1 MAKLSDFLGGL
12 VSSICDARVKSDIQS
27 VKIAEE
33 YSRDNLL
40 QHFAV
45 PRMRVDKVE
54 LNIPVAIDTLFEKMQ
69 EIYEPIDSNRFS
81 AKTYQLI
88 LKSLEVTTL
97 SKEHLD
103 TLNTTIAE
111 NIKLLELKIR
121 VDQIESGLKEVSQ
134 NIASKVVGLVNAIYE
149 ESERRKLTKLQ
160 LSNLKKALVLEL
172 QSALKNEIILKSET
186 KVLESLQ
193 VIVEA
198 DKLRE
203 VKPENIIMIKMTIS
217 EQGMEWVKMENN
229 KGEVIT
235 KLMPE

>member
-1 MAKLSDFLGGL
+1 MAKLSEFLGAL
-12 VSSICDARVKSDIQS
+12 VSSISDARVESDIQS
-27 VKIAEE
+27 VRIAEE

-40 QHFAV
+40 QYFAI

-54 LNIPVAIDTLFEKMQ
+54 LNIPVAIDMLLEKNQ
-69 EIYEPIDSNRFS
+69 KIYEPIDSNRFS
-81 AKTYQLI
+81 AKTFQLI
-88 LKSLEVTTL
+88 FKSLEVTNL

-103 TLNTTIAE
+103 TLGTTIAE
-111 NIKLLELKIR
+111 NIKLLELRIR
-121 VDQIESGLKEVSQ
+121 LDQIESGLKEVSE
-134 NIASKVVGLVNAIYE
+134 NIASTVVGLANAVFKENNRI
-149 ESERRKLTKLQ
+149 SLTKPQ
-160 LSNLKKALVLEL
+160 LFSLKKALVLEL
-172 QSALKNEIILKSET
+172 QFALKNEIILKSES